1 MRTICSGTRHGPLVP
16 GVRVD
21 NPNNHGSGC
30 TLSSAIASFLAL
42 GHALPEA
49 VGMAKAYITAA
60 LEAGLDLGGGSGPL
74 KHNYAILEGGAV
86 Q

>member
-1 MRTICSGTRHGPLVP
+1 
-16 GVRVD
+16 
-21 NPNNHGSGC
+21 
-30 TLSSAIASFLAL
+30 
-42 GHALPEA
+42 
-49 VGMAKAYITAA
+49 MAKAYITAA